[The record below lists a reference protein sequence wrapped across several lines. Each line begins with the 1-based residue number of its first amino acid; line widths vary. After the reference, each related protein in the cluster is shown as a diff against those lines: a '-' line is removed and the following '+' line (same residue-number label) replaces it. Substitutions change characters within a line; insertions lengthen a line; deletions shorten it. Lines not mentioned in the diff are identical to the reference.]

1 MNLKLNLVLLI
12 LFLIIFPV
20 STLAQFPAALD
31 VTSLN
36 GENGLTLE
44 GANSAEHSGFSVSFA
59 GDINNDGLDDIL
71 IGAPDADPNGN
82 SSGEV
87 YLVYGNSNFGF
98 STVFLSGLNG
108 TNGLTF
114 TGEAAGDQAGWSV
127 AATGDINDDS
137 LNEILIGAPQASPN
151 NVTNAGITYVV
162 YSSFA
167 PFSTIFLSGLTG
179 KTTGFAIDGIA
190 EGDNSGWSVN
200 TVGDVNND
208 GKADIIIGAPY
219 ADSMGVDAGD
229 SYVYYG
235 NTTVFDHVFLSGLD
249 VGRGFTLN
257 GVAAGD
263 HAGWSVGSVGDFNGD
278 QLNEILIGAPN
289 ASSVG
294 PGDGDSYVFY
304 SGYPLFNSLFL
315 SALDGS
321 NGYAINGA
329 LAGENSGTSISS
341 IGDINGDNIDDLFI
355 GAPNANSN
363 GVNSGNGYVLFGG
376 TSIFNSVFLSG
387 LDGTNGYVVVGANET
402 DNTGMT
408 VSPAGDINAD
418 GIGDLLIG
426 APNASPNGDESGAAY
441 VVFGGVHG
449 FSSLYLAGLDGTLG
463 FKINGESAGNHFGSS
478 VSKAGDF
485 NGDGL
490 DDFIIGAPDAGKSY
504 IVFGDDTIFKNG
516 YED

>member
-1 MNLKLNLVLLI
+1 MNIKFNQVFLILVLI
-12 LFLIIFPV
+12 LFPFSI
-20 STLAQFPAALD
+20 LAQFAATLE

-36 GENGLTLE
+36 GENGLVLE
-44 GANSAEHSGFSVSFA
+44 GANPTDHSGFSVSLA
-59 GDINNDGLDDIL
+59 GDINNDGLDDVL

-87 YLVYGNSNFGF
+87 YLVFGNSNFKF
-98 STVFLSGLNG
+98 STIFLAELNG
-108 TNGLTF
+108 TTGLTF

-127 AATGDINDDS
+127 AATGDINGDF
-137 LNEILIGAPQASPN
+137 LNELLIGAPQASPN
-151 NVTNAGITYVV
+151 NVVNAGKTYVV

-167 PFSTIFLSGLTG
+167 PFSTIFLSGLMGT
-179 KTTGFAIDGIA
+179 TTGFSIDGIA

-208 GKADIIIGAPY
+208 GTADIIIGAPN
-219 ADSMGVDAGD
+219 ADSMGIDAGD
-229 SYVYYG
+229 SYVLYG
-235 NTTVFDHVFLSGLD
+235 NTTIFNSIFLSGLD
-249 VGRGFTLN
+249 VSRGFALN

-294 PGDGDSYVFY
+294 AGYGDSYVFY

-315 SALDGS
+315 SALNGT

-329 LAGENSGTSISS
+329 LVGENSGTSISS

-355 GAPNANSN
+355 GAPNSNSN
-363 GVNSGNGYVLFGG
+363 GMNSGNGYVLFGG
-376 TSIFNSVFLSG
+376 TSLFNSIFLSG
-387 LDGTNGYVVVGANET
+387 LDGTNGYVIVGANEN
-402 DNTGMT
+402 DNTGMA

-426 APNASPNGDESGAAY
+426 APNASPNGNESGAAY

-449 FSSLYLAGLDGTLG
+449 FSSLFLAGLDGTLG
-463 FKINGESAGNHFGSS
+463 FKINGESAGNHLGNS

-490 DDFIIGAPDAGKSY
+490 DDLIIGAPDAGKSY
-504 IVFGDDTIFKNG
+504 IIFGNDTIFKNG
-516 YED
+516 FED